1 MKKILLLALCAML
14 LFTCAPVSAQAA
26 EPVSFSLE
34 SVAIPIDRLTEVR
47 CFAQGN
53 TRLCAALF
61 RFTYDKTVL
70 ELYDV
75 KAADGSRVIY
85 TTYDDCFR
93 VSYLCADGAD
103 VSASAVFTLCFKTLR
118 EGSTEIGFSV
128 EECVDENAAWMAVGS
143 CTGGTV
149 TVTPKAAAV
158 SSSGQS
164 GARSSAQR
172 SAAQTQTKPKA
183 AKSISPS
190 QNTSST
196 YNRGDNGESTDAA
209 EDLGA
214 VNRVVEKDYDRMTPL
229 IILTVSVTAAGAFIG
244 FLAFTVVNRLKAK
257 KKSNS
262 SPGE

>member
-1 MKKILLLALCAML
+1 ML

-85 TTYDDCFR
+85 TAYDDCFR

-158 SSSGQS
+158 
-164 GARSSAQR
+164 R
-172 SAAQTQTKPKA
+172 PKA

-190 QNTSST
+190 KNTSRT
-196 YNRGDNGESTDAA
+196 YNRGDNGESTDAV

-257 KKSNS
+257 KKSNN

>member
-1 MKKILLLALCAML
+1 ML

-61 RFTYDKTVL
+61 RFTYDKTAL
-70 ELYDV
+70 ELRDV

-85 TTYDDCFR
+85 TAYDDCFR

-149 TVTPKAAAV
+149 TVTPIAAV

-190 QNTSST
+190 KNTSRT
-196 YNRGDNGESTDAA
+196 YNRGDNGESTDAV